1 MLFASWLYKDD
12 ELRDGKKLFPFVFSF
27 SKMMLSFSK
36 RMVSFRKVHWV
47 FFLSLE
53 LRSSFEKK
61 NSMDFPSGHH
71 PFASGQHHF
80 ASGEN
85 NCKKF
90 FAIPQ
95 YPHPYIIFW
104 QIKTPDF
111 IFQLLSIISHPFGF
125 ILQQTPIQNY
135 IVSRGQLSWKR
146 VKNFCPSGVRQK
158 FFTLPKDNWPKE
170 TKFLL
175 SRGTTRPKAEGEN
188 KLKKFLPSRSSP
200 YFGHLEANKS
210 NCLFFPKSIQFFLK
224 LNLIFIDY

>member
-1 MLFASWLYKDD
+1 
-12 ELRDGKKLFPFVFSF
+12 
-27 SKMMLSFSK
+27 
-36 RMVSFRKVHWV
+36 
-47 FFLSLE
+47 
-53 LRSSFEKK
+53 
-61 NSMDFPSGHH
+61 MDFPSGHH

-135 IVSRGQLSWKR
+135 ILAGAPLELHINQRATKTSRLDSAQARTLGTMKSEDWK
-146 VKNFCPSGVRQK
+146 FL
-158 FFTLPKDNWPKE
+158 TLPA
-170 TKFLL
+170 KF
-175 SRGTTRPKAEGEN
+175 
-188 KLKKFLPSRSSP
+188 
-200 YFGHLEANKS
+200 
-210 NCLFFPKSIQFFLK
+210 
-224 LNLIFIDY
+224 

>member
-1 MLFASWLYKDD
+1 
-12 ELRDGKKLFPFVFSF
+12 
-27 SKMMLSFSK
+27 
-36 RMVSFRKVHWV
+36 
-47 FFLSLE
+47 
-53 LRSSFEKK
+53 
-61 NSMDFPSGHH
+61 MDFPSGHH

-135 IVSRGQLSWKR
+135 KSTFLMVVHRDFANFSSQTVVQLHPLLKTFESVSLNQNLY
-146 VKNFCPSGVRQK
+146 
-158 FFTLPKDNWPKE
+158 
-170 TKFLL
+170 
-175 SRGTTRPKAEGEN
+175 
-188 KLKKFLPSRSSP
+188 LKVL
-200 YFGHLEANKS
+200 
-210 NCLFFPKSIQFFLK
+210 
-224 LNLIFIDY
+224 

>member
-1 MLFASWLYKDD
+1 
-12 ELRDGKKLFPFVFSF
+12 
-27 SKMMLSFSK
+27 MMLSFSK

-135 IVSRGQLSWKR
+135 INFSLNIPAFSWKTQT
-146 VKNFCPSGVRQK
+146 FS
-158 FFTLPKDNWPKE
+158 E
-170 TKFLL
+170 
-175 SRGTTRPKAEGEN
+175 
-188 KLKKFLPSRSSP
+188 KLK
-200 YFGHLEANKS
+200 
-210 NCLFFPKSIQFFLK
+210 LFTKKTLK
-224 LNLIFIDY
+224 LFWKNSRKNWKNSLSGQALVWYWPENRRKKTPGLVALL

>member
-1 MLFASWLYKDD
+1 MT
-12 ELRDGKKLFPFVFSF
+12 SF
-27 SKMMLSFSK
+27 SGSELVILEHKISTLCWREICCGYFLCSKVFLRIKNVATLYTFCSRPVQCVEQFSLGFQRNQRSFSL
-36 RMVSFRKVHWV
+36 VI
-47 FFLSLE
+47 LA
-53 LRSSFEKK
+53 SSRNLLKSSRDQK
-61 NSMDFPSGHH
+61 QSIRMDFSSGHH

-135 IVSRGQLSWKR
+135 IAKIM
-146 VKNFCPSGVRQK
+146 QK
-158 FFTLPKDNWPKE
+158 DSKV
-170 TKFLL
+170 TKLF
-175 SRGTTRPKAEGEN
+175 
-188 KLKKFLPSRSSP
+188 
-200 YFGHLEANKS
+200 
-210 NCLFFPKSIQFFLK
+210 CLFKEHPTDK
-224 LNLIFIDY
+224 LNKIESFARFLG

>member
-1 MLFASWLYKDD
+1 
-12 ELRDGKKLFPFVFSF
+12 
-27 SKMMLSFSK
+27 
-36 RMVSFRKVHWV
+36 
-47 FFLSLE
+47 
-53 LRSSFEKK
+53 
-61 NSMDFPSGHH
+61 MDFPSGHH

-135 IVSRGQLSWKR
+135 MFSPGIEPGTFR
-146 VKNFCPSGVRQK
+146 VLGGCDNHYTTETVEAFCDGTSGW
-158 FFTLPKDNWPKE
+158 L
-170 TKFLL
+170 
-175 SRGTTRPKAEGEN
+175 
-188 KLKKFLPSRSSP
+188 
-200 YFGHLEANKS
+200 
-210 NCLFFPKSIQFFLK
+210 
-224 LNLIFIDY
+224 

>member
-1 MLFASWLYKDD
+1 MWFPLEKWERGF
-12 ELRDGKKLFPFVFSF
+12 LFPSRSWEDWTTSGWQNFFVIFFSPLAKWCSFLGKSDSLLSFRGNVWGFFSLTHMKMLSF

-135 IVSRGQLSWKR
+135 NVVQIQLS
-146 VKNFCPSGVRQK
+146 VTAQSAVR
-158 FFTLPKDNWPKE
+158 
-170 TKFLL
+170 
-175 SRGTTRPKAEGEN
+175 
-188 KLKKFLPSRSSP
+188 KK
-200 YFGHLEANKS
+200 K
-210 NCLFFPKSIQFFLK
+210 
-224 LNLIFIDY
+224 

>member
-135 IVSRGQLSWKR
+135 IFKYSSLFIPRAHSCFPCLAAQKTFFSYR
-146 VKNFCPSGVRQK
+146 NFW
-158 FFTLPKDNWPKE
+158 NKE
-170 TKFLL
+170 FHFLKGKKL
-175 SRGTTRPKAEGEN
+175 AI
-188 KLKKFLPSRSSP
+188 LKKMAF
-200 YFGHLEANKS
+200 
-210 NCLFFPKSIQFFLK
+210 
-224 LNLIFIDY
+224 

>member
-135 IVSRGQLSWKR
+135 IYRAPGPQPFSENWWQGKFEFPRLVS
-146 VKNFCPSGVRQK
+146 
-158 FFTLPKDNWPKE
+158 
-170 TKFLL
+170 
-175 SRGTTRPKAEGEN
+175 
-188 KLKKFLPSRSSP
+188 
-200 YFGHLEANKS
+200 
-210 NCLFFPKSIQFFLK
+210 SIDLRHS
-224 LNLIFIDY
+224 YE

>member
-135 IVSRGQLSWKR
+135 ILCVILLCSLS
-146 VKNFCPSGVRQK
+146 QA
-158 FFTLPKDNWPKE
+158 KE
-170 TKFLL
+170 RRFYFPGK
-175 SRGTTRPKAEGEN
+175 SEMGMENREGH
-188 KLKKFLPSRSSP
+188 P
-200 YFGHLEANKS
+200 YYVCG
-210 NCLFFPKSIQFFLK
+210 P
-224 LNLIFIDY
+224 

>member
-1 MLFASWLYKDD
+1 
-12 ELRDGKKLFPFVFSF
+12 
-27 SKMMLSFSK
+27 
-36 RMVSFRKVHWV
+36 
-47 FFLSLE
+47 
-53 LRSSFEKK
+53 
-61 NSMDFPSGHH
+61 MDFPSGHH

-135 IVSRGQLSWKR
+135 IQTGRSTGLGLRGQNMFRLGP
-146 VKNFCPSGVRQK
+146 V
-158 FFTLPKDNWPKE
+158 LAPK
-170 TKFLL
+170 
-175 SRGTTRPKAEGEN
+175 
-188 KLKKFLPSRSSP
+188 
-200 YFGHLEANKS
+200 
-210 NCLFFPKSIQFFLK
+210 I
-224 LNLIFIDY
+224 